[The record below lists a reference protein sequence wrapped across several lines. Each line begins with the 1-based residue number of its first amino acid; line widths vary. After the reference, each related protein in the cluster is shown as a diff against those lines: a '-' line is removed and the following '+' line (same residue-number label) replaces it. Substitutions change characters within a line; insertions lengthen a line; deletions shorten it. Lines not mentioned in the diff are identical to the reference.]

1 MRICLKIADIYLDF
15 TYCYNDYFGDKIAA
29 YEFFDESITYQKL
42 VVRVE
47 EEIDFPNR
55 PITMKHANRIKSEN
69 ELDTYIAV
77 FVREEIKYLIYYK
90 NDFSLIEITLNR
102 KIGDRLAEY
111 EYVLSGMVFFDLAAK
126 ANYLS
131 LHASAI
137 TLGNLTW
144 LFSGPSTVGKST
156 QTNHFLEA
164 YPRSVVINEDKPL
177 LYELNNRFYVTG
189 TPWSGKD
196 VINANMARPL
206 DYIFFLRKS
215 NISHV
220 NELSLKEKI
229 THIFKNIHRPS
240 EEALLD
246 NTASIVDKLI
256 DRVKIY
262 EFENVNDKSSAHF
275 VKQFMEE
282 NHEN

>member
-1 MRICLKIADIYLDF
+1 MRKSLKIADIYLDF
-15 TYCYNDYFGDKIAA
+15 TYCYNDYFGDTITA
-29 YEFFDESITYQKL
+29 YEFFAESISYQKL
-42 VVRVE
+42 VVKVE
-47 EEIDFPNR
+47 EEIRLPNR
-55 PITMKHANRIKSEN
+55 PLTLKHENKVKLEN
-69 ELDTYIAV
+69 EFDTYIAV
-77 FVREEIKYLIYYK
+77 FVEKEIKYLIYYK
-90 NDFSLIEITLNR
+90 NDFSLIEITLNQ

-111 EYVLSGMVFFDLAAK
+111 EYILSGMVFFDLAATK
-126 ANYLS
+126 NYLS

-137 TLGNLTW
+137 TLANITW

-164 YPRSVVINEDKPL
+164 YSKSEIINEDKPL
-177 LYELNNRFYVTG
+177 LYEKNNRFYVCG

-196 VINANMARPL
+196 VINANLERPL
-206 DYIFFLRKS
+206 DYVFFLRKS
-215 NISHV
+215 NSLRV
-220 NELSLKEKI
+220 NELSIKDKI

-256 DRVKIY
+256 SQVKIY
-262 EFENVNDKSSAHF
+262 EFENINDKTSAHF
-275 VKQFMEE
+275 IKQFMEE

>member
-1 MRICLKIADIYLDF
+1 MRKSLKIADIYLDF
-15 TYCYNDYFGDKIAA
+15 TYCYNDYFGDKITA
-29 YEFFDESITYQKL
+29 YEFKDESITYQKL

-47 EEIDFPNR
+47 AEIHLPDR
-55 PITMKHANRIKSEN
+55 PITLKHENRVKQEN
-69 ELDTYIAV
+69 EFDTYIAV
-77 FVREEIKYLIYYK
+77 FVKEEIKYLIYYK
-90 NDFSLIEITLNR
+90 NDFSLIEITLNQ

-111 EYVLSGMVFFDLAAK
+111 EYVLSGMVFFDLAAQK
-126 ANYLS
+126 NYLS

-137 TLGNLTW
+137 TLDRFTW

-196 VINANMARPL
+196 VINANMEKPL

-215 NISHV
+215 NILQV

-262 EFENVNDKSSAHF
+262 EFENINDQSSANF
-275 VKQFMEE
+275 IKEFMEE